1 MDSSA
6 AESQVSHH
14 NDDINTSPRHSP
26 RHDDFI
32 HSEKLTIQ
40 TQKPFT
46 TLSAIGIGYGT
57 TNTAVGL
64 LLVLGTTIPLGGSP
78 LFFWGFLVMIVIALA
93 TATSLAELASA
104 MPHAGGQYIWVSR
117 LAPGSFRRSLS
128 YCTAMLS
135 WLGAVATGASACLSV
150 STGVCSII
158 AFLNPG
164 FVYQRWMGFV
174 GFQLLN
180 LLTLVCAAFEHA
192 LPGMSTTMLFF
203 SCASCLAVVVALFA
217 TSREHVSA
225 RGFFFNTVNTS
236 GWQDGVGFLV
246 GIGGIN
252 WSLCCLDVATHL
264 AEEIPSP
271 ATNIPKALMWT
282 VVVGALSGLLIIV
295 AVFANLP
302 LIGGGGA
309 DQDNSAVAL
318 FYRISGSRALA
329 VGILVPVLITT
340 AGAVWSIQ
348 IWQSRIAWTI
358 SRDGGFPLHRHLGR
372 VLPAPFHTPLWSL
385 VWSAA
390 CSALFGCL
398 YLGSDVAFNSLI
410 ATGVLLLYFS
420 YSIPVV
426 LVLWKGR
433 SAFPRGP
440 FWCPVLG
447 RISNLVMLCWTVV
460 ATIFYCFP
468 YQSVVE
474 PERMN
479 YVSVV
484 LGVIALFICTLWF
497 SFASR
502 HYDVDCDGR

>member
-1 MDSSA
+1 MDSST
-6 AESQVSHH
+6 AESQPVH
-14 NDDINTSPRHSP
+14 NDHDIHSTSPRHE
-26 RHDDFI
+26 DFM

-40 TQKPFT
+40 THKPFT

-78 LFFWGFLVMIVIALA
+78 LFFWGFLVMIIIALA

-104 MPHAGGQYIWVSR
+104 MPHAGGQYIWVSQ
-117 LAPGSFRRSLS
+117 LAPASLRRSLS

-150 STGVCSII
+150 STGVCGVV
-158 AFLNPG
+158 AFLKAD

-180 LLTLVCAAFEHA
+180 LATVVCAAFEHA

-217 TSREHVSA
+217 TSREHVDA
-225 RGFFFNTVNTS
+225 RGFFFATVNTS
-236 GWQDGVGFLV
+236 GWQDGIGFLV

-282 VVVGALSGLLIIV
+282 VVVGALSGLLVIV

-302 LIGGGGA
+302 VIDA

-318 FYRISGSRALA
+318 FYRISRSRALA

-358 SRDGGFPLHRHLGR
+358 SRDGGFPLRRHLAR

-398 YLGSDVAFNSLI
+398 YLGSEVAFNSLI

-426 LVLWKGR
+426 LVLWQGR
-433 SAFPRGP
+433 STFAHGP

-447 RISNLVMLCWTVV
+447 CVSNLVMLGWTLV
-460 ATIFYCFP
+460 AAIFYCFP

-474 PERMN
+474 PEKMN
-479 YVSVV
+479 FVSVV
-484 LGVIALFICTLWF
+484 LGVIALFICILWF

-502 HYDVDCDGR
+502 HYDVNYDGH